1 MATVNRFDPFNELVD
16 DLFKGFLVRPVAYDG
31 RGGEALPRLKVDVAE
46 QNGAYT
52 VTAELPGVRKDDIQ
66 VTKGIAEDA
75 RVRVQMPRSF
85 FNVMAKEA
93 HVADWREAFTYG
105 QAKATGV
112 QEIIKLIVH
121 VVEKQEE
128 RTRTRRARGSA

>member
-1 MATVNRFDPFNELVD
+1 VTTNEDAKTLIEIAVERFIEDVPALAPLKLVFGIEL
-16 DLFKGFLVRPVAYDG
+16 RG
-31 RGGEALPRLKVDVAE
+31 RGDV
-46 QNGAYT
+46 QMYR
-52 VTAELPGVRKDDIQ
+52 VELGGKDVPAK

-93 HVADWREAFTYG
+93 HIADWREAFTYG

-112 QEIIKLIVH
+112 DQILKLIVH

-128 RTRTRRARGSA
+128 RLRTRRARS

>member
-1 MATVNRFDPFNELVD
+1 MAPDEKTEDAKTLIEIAVERFVEDVPALAPLKLVFAVEL
-16 DLFKGFLVRPVAYDG
+16 RG
-31 RGGEALPRLKVDVAE
+31 RGDV
-46 QNGAYT
+46 QMYR
-52 VTAELPGVRKDDIQ
+52 VELGGNDEEIK

-93 HVADWREAFTYG
+93 HIADWREAFTYG

-112 QEIIKLIVH
+112 DQILKLIVH

-128 RTRTRRARGSA
+128 RLRIRRARS

>member
-1 MATVNRFDPFNELVD
+1 MATEKTEDAKRLIETAVERFIDDVPALAPLKLVVAVEL
-16 DLFKGFLVRPVAYDG
+16 RG
-31 RGGEALPRLKVDVAE
+31 RGDVQMYRVELKGKGEEV
-46 QNGAYT
+46 
-52 VTAELPGVRKDDIQ
+52 Q

-75 RVRVQMPRSF
+75 RVRVQMPRAF

-105 QAKATGV
+105 QAKASGV
-112 QEIIKLIVH
+112 QEILKLIVH

-128 RTRTRRARGSA
+128 RSRASAQRARS

>member
-1 MATVNRFDPFNELVD
+1 MSTDDAKTLIETAVERFIDEVPALAPLKLVFAVEL
-16 DLFKGFLVRPVAYDG
+16 RG
-31 RGGEALPRLKVDVAE
+31 RGDVQMYRVE
-46 QNGAYT
+46 LGGRDD
-52 VTAELPGVRKDDIQ
+52 VT

-75 RVRVQMPRSF
+75 RVRVEMPRAF

-93 HVADWREAFTYG
+93 HIADWREAFTYG

-112 QEIIKLIVH
+112 DQILKLIVH

-128 RTRTRRARGSA
+128 RQRTRRARN

>member
-1 MATVNRFDPFNELVD
+1 VAATEDAKTLIEIAVERFVEDVPALAPLKLIFAVEL
-16 DLFKGFLVRPVAYDG
+16 RG
-31 RGGEALPRLKVDVAE
+31 RGDV
-46 QNGAYT
+46 QMYR
-52 VTAELPGVRKDDIQ
+52 VELGGKDDIQ

-112 QEIIKLIVH
+112 DQILKLIVH

-128 RTRTRRARGSA
+128 RMRTRRARS